1 MADTEHMQRRGFSLI
16 ELLITVTVM
25 VILVLVVT
33 VSLGQLRSRSRDATR
48 KESLQAYQV
57 GLEQY
62 RASSGHY
69 LVDKQVYEGNPLS
82 GTGIPGYQNIGYGRL
97 TRSGISLNYPSPYS
111 IADVLQAA
119 GYIAKVQVD
128 PRLQSL
134 ISHDK
139 DSPVNGGFTG
149 DYYLETCSYNSN
161 TASHVADQTKQYS
174 LYATLENTSATLS
187 GTPCGSNGPGVGPTE
202 NNGQQSRFNF
212 SVGQK

>member
-1 MADTEHMQRRGFSLI
+1 MADTEHMQKRGFSLI

-33 VSLGQLRSRSRDATR
+33 VSLGQFRSRSRDATR

-62 RASSGHY
+62 RVSSGHY
-69 LVDKQVYEGNPLS
+69 LVDKQVYEGNPVS
-82 GTGIPGYQNIGYGRL
+82 GTGIPGYQKFGYGRL
-97 TRSGISLNYPSPYS
+97 TRSGMPNYLSPYS

-134 ISHDK
+134 ATHSTDP
-139 DSPVNGGFTG
+139 STGVGFTN
-149 DYYLETCSYNSN
+149 DYYLETCPYGSN
-161 TASHVADQTKQYS
+161 VPTHDSDQTKQYS

-202 NNGQQSRFNF
+202 ISGQQSPFNY